1 MKFCQ
6 IMNWAHDRLGQ
17 VASGKRFWEDRTPV
31 ADQPF
36 EYAFGDVGNRKTTG
50 RGGDYECVPNSGTLS
65 QGGKKH
71 LVRTRF
77 EDTASVVCRLIQL
90 TPAPTGTGR

>member
-1 MKFCQ
+1 
-6 IMNWAHDRLGQ
+6 MNWAGDNLGR
-17 VASGKRFWEDRTPV
+17 VASSRRCWQDGTPV
-31 ADQPF
+31 AGQPF

-50 RGGDYECVPNSGTLS
+50 RGGDYECILNSRTLS